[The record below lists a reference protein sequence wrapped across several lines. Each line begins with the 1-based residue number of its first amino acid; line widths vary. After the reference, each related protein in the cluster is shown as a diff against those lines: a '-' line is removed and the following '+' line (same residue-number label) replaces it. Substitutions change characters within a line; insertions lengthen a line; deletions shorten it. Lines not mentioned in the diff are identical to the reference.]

1 VTVRRLLLW
10 RHGQTDWNAEGRIQ
24 GQTDSQLADEGVR
37 QAEKAAE
44 PLAALSPTLI
54 VASDLARARDTAEV
68 LATRT
73 GLAVTTD
80 ARLRE
85 RHWGDW
91 QGHTHA
97 ELAVHDAERYV
108 AWRNGERIE
117 VPGAETNEA
126 VGLRAAAGILAA
138 VEASPDDGVVVVV
151 SHGGAIR
158 HSLGYLLGAP
168 AGFAGLVRTLDNC
181 RWADLRP
188 RRDSWVL
195 HAYNVGA

>member
-1 VTVRRLLLW
+1 MTVGRLLLW
-10 RHGQTDWNAEGRIQ
+10 RHGLTAWNAEGRIQ
-24 GQTDSQLADEGVR
+24 GQTDAELADEGVR

-44 PLAALSPTLI
+44 LLAALGPAAI
-54 VASDLARARDTAEV
+54 VSSDLSRARDTAEV

-73 GLAVTTD
+73 GLPLRTD
-80 ARLRE
+80 VRLRE

-97 ELAVHDAERYV
+97 ELAVSDPALYA
-108 AWRNGERIE
+108 AWRDGERIE
-117 VPGAETNEA
+117 VPGAESNET
-126 VGLRAAAGILAA
+126 VGA
-138 VEASPDDGVVVVV
+138 DDVVVVV

-158 HSLGYLLGAP
+158 HSLGELLGAP
-168 AGFAGLVRTLDNC
+168 SGFARHIGTLDNC

>member
-1 VTVRRLLLW
+1 VTVGRLLLW
-10 RHGQTDWNAEGRIQ
+10 RHGLTAWNAEGRIQ
-24 GQTDSQLADEGVR
+24 GQTDAELADEGVR

-44 PLAALSPTLI
+44 LLAALGPAAI
-54 VASDLARARDTAEV
+54 VSSDLSRARDTAEV

-73 GLAVTTD
+73 GLPLRTD
-80 ARLRE
+80 VRLRE

-97 ELAVHDAERYV
+97 ELAVSDPALYA
-108 AWRNGERIE
+108 AWRDGERIE
-117 VPGAETNEA
+117 VPGAESNET
-126 VGLRAAAGILAA
+126 VGARTAAGIRAAA
-138 VEASPDDGVVVVV
+138 ASVGADDVVVVV

-158 HSLGYLLGAP
+158 HSLGELLGAP
-168 AGFAGLVRTLDNC
+168 PGFARHIGTLDNC